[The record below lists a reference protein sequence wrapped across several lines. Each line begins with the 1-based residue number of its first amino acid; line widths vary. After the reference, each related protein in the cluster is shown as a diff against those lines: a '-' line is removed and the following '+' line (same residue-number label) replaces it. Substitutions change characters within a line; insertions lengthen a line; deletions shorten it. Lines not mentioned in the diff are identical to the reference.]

1 MLYASPWDLWPLTVF
16 LDLQH
21 GFDVILVRRDS
32 FLFEFCR
39 RVFEQQLDNH
49 CVIVIVSAR

>member
-32 FLFEFCR
+32 FLFEFCG